1 MSDSPVVLSVTSD
14 ASFGLLSGGRS
25 AGASLFSIGCSNAPF
40 AVIAKPLPII
50 ALCPMTAE
58 YLSAGL
64 ACQGILHW
72 YQFLADLGW
81 PILSPVVLTLDNKT
95 AISLVTAPQV
105 SKKSLW
111 IEVKHHFIREL
122 HSRGIISLAYV
133 PSSRMRA
140 NILTKFLPSTAYL
153 RERNHLF
160 NCTV

>member
-1 MSDSPVVLSVTSD
+1 
-14 ASFGLLSGGRS
+14 
-25 AGASLFSIGCSNAPF
+25 
-40 AVIAKPLPII
+40 
-50 ALCPMTAE
+50 MTAE
-58 YLSAGL
+58 YLSAGW

-133 PSSRMRA
+133 PSSQMRA